1 MSGAFFFPDV
11 WNITAMT
18 KDKTNAMR
26 ALEARNIPYQVFT
39 FSPDVHSAVGVAMEV
54 GLPANQVYKTL
65 VALRSQEKPILIIIA
80 GDRELDLKKVSRAIG
95 EKKVRMASHNE
106 AESLTGLQVGGISA
120 LALLNRPF
128 DVFIDQPATNL
139 THILVSAGKRGIF
152 DKRHGRAHH
161 QGHEVVKRRFLIWK
175 SSQAKS
181 SCCRSGAN
189 RAAET
194 VTSL

>member
-1 MSGAFFFPDV
+1 
-11 WNITAMT
+11 MT

-39 FSPDVHSAVGVAMEV
+39 FPPDVHSAVGVAMEV

-65 VALRSQEKPILIIIA
+65 VVLRSQGKPMLIIIA
-80 GDRELDLKKVSRAIG
+80 GDRELDLKKVSREIG

-106 AESLTGLQVGGISA
+106 AETLTGLQVGGISA

-128 DVFIDQPATNL
+128 DVFIDQPATDL
-139 THILVSAGKRGIF
+139 THILVSAGKRGINL
-152 DKRHGRAHH
+152 HGRTHH
-161 QGHEVVKRRFLIWK
+161 QGHEVIRRRFLIWK

-194 VTSL
+194 VTWL